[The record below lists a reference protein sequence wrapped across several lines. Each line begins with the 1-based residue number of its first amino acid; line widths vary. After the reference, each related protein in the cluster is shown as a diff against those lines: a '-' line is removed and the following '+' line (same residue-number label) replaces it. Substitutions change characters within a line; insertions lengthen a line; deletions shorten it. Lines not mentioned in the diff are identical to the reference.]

1 MLTQFFSF
9 FSFVYLQLSI
19 LQLAKIQPKE
29 SFEQPSLM
37 TTITTALGFYFL
49 MLIGF
54 LNTLF
59 FIPNVATEKNREGYA
74 TLYDSF
80 EKFYS
85 YYVYRRVKDCWNR
98 PILSVPGDT
107 LILKDRITRDNGW
120 TSEFTGRTIKC
131 VNLGSYNYLGFAKN
145 TGPCAET
152 SIKAIEDYGIATC
165 SARRELGELTYT
177 SNFMCD
183 SDHFGLIDSLIMSSN
198 YVFRVIHDFDNDL

>member
-1 MLTQFFSF
+1 
-9 FSFVYLQLSI
+9 
-19 LQLAKIQPKE
+19 
-29 SFEQPSLM
+29 
-37 TTITTALGFYFL
+37 

-54 LNTLF
+54 LNSLF
-59 FIPNVATEKNREGYA
+59 FIPKVATEKNRDGYV

-98 PILSVPGDT
+98 PICSVPGDT
-107 LILKDRITRDNGW
+107 LMLKDRITRDNGW

-165 SARRELGELTYT
+165 SPRRELGEHRTFSDRWHHIHEQSTRLDHAIEWKLTAV
-177 SNFMCD
+177 
-183 SDHFGLIDSLIMSSN
+183 N
-198 YVFRVIHDFDNDL
+198 YVVFFVKFDNNESYLHTYVWRDNGQLFYYLSDLFF